1 MEHREGWGAAT
12 HFEATGAN
20 TCCTTTTNCFTN
32 PAKKLNEE
40 VRKEECIRKVKM
52 IKIVNIFKQ
61 HMMKMGRSCTGRRRA
76 HLCM

>member
-1 MEHREGWGAAT
+1 MQIQE
-12 HFEATGAN
+12 
-20 TCCTTTTNCFTN
+20 
-32 PAKKLNEE
+32 LNEE
-40 VRKEECIRKVKM
+40 DAEEECIRKVKM